1 MGTWYEVTDQ
11 KDVVSSL
18 FSDASDDRASNDRD
32 REGEWQMVQ
41 SSVSHSANT
50 AQYLTSHKS
59 AGLLNF
65 DTDTVMTSQFSE
77 NPLLLFFALTGVL
90 GCHLI
95 EIGMLDETISH

>member
-77 NPLLLFFALTGVL
+77 NPLLLAPSSKGSLL
-90 GCHLI
+90 
-95 EIGMLDETISH
+95 

>member
-32 REGEWQMVQ
+32 MEGEWQMVQ

-65 DTDTVMTSQFSE
+65 DTNTVMNSQFSD
-77 NPLLLFFALTGVL
+77 NAPLLVPF
-90 GCHLI
+90 
-95 EIGMLDETISH
+95 S